1 MLSANSLLTDEL
13 SAEAMF
19 SVADK
24 LLKKGYRLEVEAC
37 TDAPGPVLAEVAAA
51 SAFSVHEE
59 MAGVASLEVK
69 AQAVFPPAAVAVAIA
84 EGAGIILVEGSADA
98 VAKLGVVA
106 HLGINLALV
115 AECLANV
122 HAHAEDGAVQMVT
135 CYVHAVGGSEG
146 FVIQASQGKLCVGC
160 YKETVVIFQ
169 AVTIF
174 RTCLQAVAF
183 GAAID
188 AVQLEVVVIRAVAE
202 NIVSVGAGLGGV
214 RVVGSEGT
222 AADVTATTGN
232 LQRVVD
238 LVAVHAAAAFDIGE
252 GEAAEVTRF
261 FSVCRSQAF
270 VRIMLE
276 VVADGVG
283 FDLGI
288 TAVNTAAA
296 DIRIAHL
303 GPHACTLFVKAGDA
317 QALGETLTLVT
328 PQVVVH
334 IVGLDG
340 ASLVAGG
347 VFGSRSGVGVLRQI
361 PVGSIAFR
369 STILAV

>member
-1 MLSANSLLTDEL
+1 ML
-13 SAEAMF
+13 

-37 TDAPGPVLAEVAAA
+37 ADAPGPVLAEAAAA

-59 MAGVASLEVK
+59 MAGVASLDVK
-69 AQAVFPPAAVAVAIA
+69 AQAVFPPAAVAVAIT

-115 AECLANV
+115 AKCLANV
-122 HAHAEDGAVQMVT
+122 HAHAEDSAVQMVT
-135 CYVHAVGGSEG
+135 CYVHAVRGGEG
-146 FVIQASQGKLCVGC
+146 FVIQASQGKLGVGC
-160 YKETVVIFQ
+160 YKETMVIFQ
-169 AVTIF
+169 AAAIF

-214 RVVGSEGT
+214 RVVGSEGA
-222 AADVTATTGN
+222 AADVTATVGN
-232 LQRVVD
+232 LQCVTD

-261 FSVCRSQAF
+261 FSVCRSQLL

-283 FDLGI
+283 FDLGV

-296 DIRIAHL
+296 DGRIAHP

-317 QALGETLTLVT
+317 QALGETLALVT
-328 PQVVVH
+328 PQVVAH

-340 ASLVAGG
+340 ASLGAGG
-347 VFGSRSGVGVLRQI
+347 TLGRRCGVGILRQI
-361 PVGSIAFR
+361 PVGFITFS
-369 STILAV
+369 STFLAV

>member
-1 MLSANSLLTDEL
+1 ML
-13 SAEAMF
+13 

-37 TDAPGPVLAEVAAA
+37 ADAPGPVLAEAAAA

-59 MAGVASLEVK
+59 VAGVASLEVK
-69 AQAVFPPAAVAVAIA
+69 AQTVFPPAAVAVAIA

-115 AECLANV
+115 AKCLANV
-122 HAHAEDGAVQMVT
+122 HAHAEDGAVQMVIG
-135 CYVHAVGGSEG
+135 YMHAVGGGEG
-146 FVIQASQGKLCVGC
+146 FVIQASQGKLGVGC

-169 AVTIF
+169 AAAIF

-188 AVQLEVVVIRAVAE
+188 AVQLEVIVIRAVAE

-214 RVVGSEGT
+214 RVIGSEGA
-222 AADVTATTGN
+222 AADVAATTGN
-232 LQRVVD
+232 LQCVAD
-238 LVAVHAAAAFDIGE
+238 LIAVHAAAAFDIGE

-261 FSVCRSQAF
+261 FSVCRSQLL

-283 FDLGI
+283 FDLGV

-296 DIRIAHL
+296 DGRIAHP

-317 QALGETLTLVT
+317 QALGETLALVT
-328 PQVVVH
+328 PQIVVH

-347 VFGSRSGVGVLRQI
+347 VFGSRCGVGILRQI
-361 PVGSIAFR
+361 PVGFITFS
-369 STILAV
+369 STFLAV

>member
-1 MLSANSLLTDEL
+1 MAC
-13 SAEAMF
+13 
-19 SVADK
+19 
-24 LLKKGYRLEVEAC
+24 LEVE
-37 TDAPGPVLAEVAAA
+37 
-51 SAFSVHEE
+51 
-59 MAGVASLEVK
+59 
-69 AQAVFPPAAVAVAIA
+69 AQAVFPPAAVAVAAAEGAA

-106 HLGINLALV
+106 HLGINLALL
-115 AECLANV
+115 ADIFANV
-122 HAHAEDGAVQMVT
+122 HAHAEDSAVQMVIG
-135 CYVHAVGGSEG
+135 YMHAVGGGEG
-146 FVIQASQGKLCVGC
+146 FIVQASQRQLCVGC

-188 AVQLEVVVIRAVAE
+188 AVQLEIVVVGAVAE

-214 RVVGSEGT
+214 RVIGSEGA
-222 AADVTATTGN
+222 AADVTATAGN
-232 LQRVVD
+232 LQRVTD
-238 LVAVHAAAAFDIGE
+238 LVAVHAAAAFDVGE

-261 FSVCRSQAF
+261 FSVCRSQLL

-296 DIRIAHL
+296 DGRIAHL

-317 QALGETLTLVT
+317 QALE
-328 PQVVVH
+328 PSCQV
-334 IVGLDG
+334 
-340 ASLVAGG
+340 
-347 VFGSRSGVGVLRQI
+347 
-361 PVGSIAFR
+361 
-369 STILAV
+369 

>member
-1 MLSANSLLTDEL
+1 M
-13 SAEAMF
+13 
-19 SVADK
+19 
-24 LLKKGYRLEVEAC
+24 
-37 TDAPGPVLAEVAAA
+37 
-51 SAFSVHEE
+51 
-59 MAGVASLEVK
+59 ASLEVK

-106 HLGINLALV
+106 HLGINLTLT
-115 AECLANV
+115 AECLTNV
-122 HAHAEDGAVQMVT
+122 NTHAEDGAVQMVT
-135 CYVHAVGGSEG
+135 CYVHAVGGGEG
-146 FVIQASQGKLCVGC
+146 FIVQASQRKLGIGC
-160 YKETVVIFQ
+160 YKETMVIFQ
-169 AVTIF
+169 AAAIF

-183 GAAID
+183 GVAID
-188 AVQLEVVVIRAVAE
+188 AVHLEVVVIRAVAE
-202 NIVSVGAGLGGV
+202 NIVSVGAGFGGV

-252 GEAAEVTRF
+252 GEAAEVTCF

-276 VVADGVG
+276 VVANGVG
-283 FDLGI
+283 FDLGV

-296 DIRIAHL
+296 DGRIAHL

-317 QALGETLTLVT
+317 QALGETLALVT
-328 PQVVVH
+328 PQVVAH
-334 IVGLDG
+334 IVGLDS
-340 ASLVAGG
+340 ASLGAGRA
-347 VFGSRSGVGVLRQI
+347 FGRRCGVGILRQI
-361 PVGSIAFR
+361 PVGGIAFR
-369 STILAV
+369 SAILLV